1 MIWTDSIFLKGLRE
15 MSLASQFQS
24 RWLWGSVSKILTFHP
39 RQLKKDSFW
48 STWKQRLKKHVS
60 RQEYDLYQISRSS
73 IMLTLGTL
81 IIKQLILQGLLVTTE
96 APGSFL
102 ESENLTKLECTG
114 LLGRWRLRMLPR
126 DILRIIFSWQTDKI
140 MQCWAWDP
148 GNDSHRR
155 RTKVW
160 GAGEIEILIDV
171 K

>member
-1 MIWTDSIFLKGLRE
+1 MIWTDAILFERTERNELGVTISKKVTLRI
-15 MSLASQFQS
+15 SF
-24 RWLWGSVSKILTFHP
+24 KILTFHP

-48 STWKQRLKKHVS
+48 STWRRRLKKHVS

-114 LLGRWRLRMLPR
+114 LLGRWRLRTLPR
-126 DILRIIFSWQTDKI
+126 DISRIIFSWQTDKI

-155 RTKVW
+155 RT
-160 GAGEIEILIDV
+160 
-171 K
+171 